1 MRHLVVVVG
10 LLVSAGVTAAVAAEP
25 VEVQATLETE
35 PFFGADDADADDPA
49 VWVHR
54 PMEQR
59 GW

>member
-1 MRHLVVVVG
+1 

-59 GW
+59 AW